1 VKGAAVPTGIDH
13 LQPPELVRL
22 SHWEDRNEVR
32 VANWIRPWDFAEPI
46 DVGIT
51 AVPIARAAIKPVSA
65 HQGPNALR
73 DGRFFF
79 TTYSID
85 YGVDI
90 SDLVVRDIGDVEIPL
105 WDIVEAHENIYLAAR
120 GLLAHE
126 PRFFPIFVG
135 GDHSMTRPIVR
146 ALHEAQPELERVGLI
161 QFDAHID
168 CQNLDDA
175 GPHNGTPIRGII
187 EDDNRVDPRNIVQI
201 GISGFVNADY
211 YRRYLVE
218 EQGGTIFSTRDV
230 ARRGID
236 AVLSEAWEIASGG
249 VDGVYVTFDI
259 DSVELAYA
267 PGTGAA
273 VSGGLTPWQAMD
285 ALFDLGR
292 RNLVVGFDLVE
303 VDPARDPLGMT
314 QRLANKLLLTFLAGF
329 RHRRDGG

>member
-1 VKGAAVPTGIDH
+1 MQIEIEH

-22 SHWEDRNEVR
+22 SH
-32 VANWIRPWDFAEPI
+32 WIRPWDFAEPI

-73 DGRFFF
+73 EGRFFF

-90 SDLVVRDIGDVEIPL
+90 GDLEIPL
-105 WDIVEAHENIYLAAR
+105 WDIVEAHENIYVAAR

-146 ALHEAQPELERVGLI
+146 ALHEARPELERVGLV

-168 CQNLDDA
+168 CQNFDDG

-187 EDDNRVDPRNIVQI
+187 EDDNGVDPRNIVQI
-201 GISGFVNADY
+201 GISGFVNAEH
-211 YRRYLVE
+211 YRHYLVE

-236 AVLSEAWEIASGG
+236 AVL
-249 VDGVYVTFDI
+249 
-259 DSVELAYA
+259 
-267 PGTGAA
+267 
-273 VSGGLTPWQAMD
+273 
-285 ALFDLGR
+285 
-292 RNLVVGFDLVE
+292 
-303 VDPARDPLGMT
+303 
-314 QRLANKLLLTFLAGF
+314 K
-329 RHRRDGG
+329 

>member
-1 VKGAAVPTGIDH
+1 MQTRIEHVR
-13 LQPPELVRL
+13 PPELVRL

-32 VANWIRPWDFAEPI
+32 VANWITPWDFAEPI

-73 DGRFFF
+73 EGRFFF

-85 YGVDI
+85 YGIDI
-90 SDLVVRDIGDVEIPL
+90 RDLAVRDVGDIDIPL
-105 WDIVEAHENIYLAAR
+105 WDIVEAHERIYAAAR

-126 PRFFPIFVG
+126 PRFFPVFVG
-135 GDHSMTRPIVR
+135 GDHSMTRPIMR
-146 ALHEAQPELERVGLI
+146 ALHEARPELERIGLI

-168 CQNLDDA
+168 CQNFEDG

-187 EDDNRVDPRNIVQI
+187 EDRNGVGPANVVQI
-201 GISGFVNADY
+201 GISGFVNAAY

-218 EQGGTIFSTRDV
+218 EQGGTIFSAREV
-230 ARRGID
+230 ARRGIE
-236 AVLSEAWEIASGG
+236 AVLADAWAIASDG

-259 DSVELAYA
+259 DSLELAYA
-267 PGTGAA
+267 PGTGAS

-285 ALFDLGR
+285 ALFELAR
-292 RNLVVGFDLVE
+292 KEEVVGFDLVE
-303 VDPARDPLGMT
+303 VDPTRDPQTIT
-314 QRLANKLLLTFLAGF
+314 QRVANKLLLTFLAGYCA
-329 RHRRDGG
+329 RAGQG

>member
-1 VKGAAVPTGIDH
+1 MRTEIQH
-13 LQPPELVRL
+13 LRPPELVRL
-22 SHWEDRNEVR
+22 SHWEDRHEVR
-32 VANWIRPWDFAEPI
+32 VANWIKPWDFVEPI

-51 AVPIARAAIKPVSA
+51 SVPIARAAIKPVSA

-90 SDLVVRDIGDVEIPL
+90 RDLVVRDTGDVDIPL
-105 WDIVEAHENIYLAAR
+105 WDVLEAHERIYTAAE

-126 PRFFPIFVG
+126 PRFFPVFVG

-146 ALHEAQPELERVGLI
+146 ALHTARPELERLGLI

-168 CQNLDDA
+168 CQNFDDG

-187 EDDNRVDPRNIVQI
+187 EDPNGVHARNVVQI
-201 GISGFVNADY
+201 GISGFVNAEH

-230 ARRGID
+230 ATRGIEPVLAD
-236 AVLSEAWEIASGG
+236 AWAIASDR
-249 VDGVYVTFDI
+249 VDGVYITFDI
-259 DSVELAYA
+259 DSLELAYA

-273 VSGGLTPWQAMD
+273 ISGGLTPWQAMD
-285 ALFDLGR
+285 AVFELGAR
-292 RNLVVGFDLVE
+292 EEVVGFDLVE
-303 VDPARDPLGMT
+303 VDPSRDPQGIT

-329 RHRRDGG
+329 HRRGDGS